1 MTVSPVGGSQLEE
14 STWHAGSSSKVSR
27 ASPRMD
33 TVLTEGR
40 GSASLKNP
48 MLQKNMPRGKA
59 SVQYINEYELYH
71 FWLKAPGTPHQGNFQ
86 KSGRV
91 VEEGQMH
98 LSQETKAVVSLGG
111 LQIDRPTIRSANFLA
126 QPERNQPAAAIA
138 ADGDYEKSILE
149 AQNLIDV
156 VMAVTGI
163 IYRVKRVEV
172 HVCAPFTSMPNLANN
187 AIFRNLGV
195 YVDELLSCGVS
206 PVLEIR

>member
-71 FWLKAPGTPHQGNFQ
+71 FWLKAPGTPTKGRDNLWASHTHPEGKSTKPPGPLHTYVNAETSRSQG
-86 KSGRV
+86 
-91 VEEGQMH
+91 E
-98 LSQETKAVVSLGG
+98 SLRKGKC
-111 LQIDRPTIRSANFLA
+111 I
-126 QPERNQPAAAIA
+126 
-138 ADGDYEKSILE
+138 
-149 AQNLIDV
+149 
-156 VMAVTGI
+156 
-163 IYRVKRVEV
+163 
-172 HVCAPFTSMPNLANN
+172 
-187 AIFRNLGV
+187 
-195 YVDELLSCGVS
+195 
-206 PVLEIR
+206 